1 MEWIERLNQAIAY
14 IEENLTGE
22 IDYEELGRLACC
34 SSYHVQRMFGYMAGM
49 PLSEYIRRRRMS
61 RAAADLQNSGEK
73 IIDIAAKY
81 GYESPTAFNRAFQ
94 SVHGFAPSQA
104 RTGGQTLKSFP
115 PISFQITIKGAAQ
128 MDYRIEKK
136 DAFRIIGISAPLE
149 ADIEKNFETVPALWG
164 KAAQDGTITRLCE
177 RMNSQPMGVLGVS
190 ACNEAAEN
198 WRYYIAVASTSESQG
213 FEEYTVPAFTWAIFP
228 GEGAGISIQQLEQR
242 IVAEWLPTSGYE
254 YANGPD
260 VEVYLDPNPE
270 NTKYEVWIPVVKK

>member
-1 MEWIERLNQAIAY
+1 MEWIERLNKAIAY
-14 IEENLTGE
+14 IEENLNGE

-34 SSYHVQRMFGYMAGM
+34 SPYHFQRMFGYMAGM

-61 RAAADLQNSGEK
+61 RAAADLQRGGEK
-73 IIDIAAKY
+73 IIDIATKY

-104 RTGGQTLKSFP
+104 RAAGQTLKAFP

-164 KAAQDGTITRLCE
+164 KAAQDGTIPRLCE

-190 ACNEAAEN
+190 ACNESAEN
-198 WRYYIAVASTSESQG
+198 WRYYIAVASTSDAES

-228 GEGAGISIQQLEQR
+228 GEGTGISIQQLEQR
-242 IVAEWLPTSGYE
+242 IVTEWLPTSGYE